1 MFKLSENGI
10 VTVNRGD
17 SFELPITLN
26 IGSSVKHVEY
36 TLTDDDVLYLGI
48 MEPNQPFETALIRK
62 KFVKSELDENGNIKV
77 RFWPEDTIC
86 VLPGKYYYQ
95 VKIQTKAIDPKTNKE
110 RFDIETVIDKTLFF
124 IQE

>member
-1 MFKLSENGI
+1 MFKISSNGI

-26 IGSSVKHVEY
+26 IGTSLKHVEY
-36 TLTDDDVLYLGI
+36 QLSKEDILYLGV

-62 KFVKSELDENGNIKV
+62 KFTYEDLDEDGNINV
-77 RFWPEDTIC
+77 RFWPDDTVC

-95 VKIQTKAIDPKTNKE
+95 VKLQTVDSKTGRKDVE
-110 RFDIETVIDKTLFF
+110 TIIEKTLFY

>member
-1 MFKLSENGI
+1 MFHISNNGI

-17 SFELPITLN
+17 SFEFPITLN
-26 IGSSVKHVEY
+26 IGSSIDR
-36 TLTDDDVLYLGI
+36 TDYVLGQTDVLYLGI

-62 KFVKSELDENGNIKV
+62 KFTYADLDSDNNIII
-77 RFWPEDTIC
+77 RFWPEDTVC

-95 VKIQTKAIDPKTNKE
+95 VKLQTIDEQTGRK
-110 RFDIETVIDKTLFF
+110 DVETVIDKTLFY

>member
-1 MFKLSENGI
+1 MFNISSNGI

-17 SFELPITLN
+17 SFELPLILN
-26 IGSSVKHVEY
+26 IGSAIDY
-36 TLTDDDVLYLGI
+36 QAYIPTDKDTVYVGV

-62 KFVKSELDENGNIKV
+62 VATAEDVDKHGHVIV
-77 RFWPEDTIC
+77 RFWPEDTEC

-95 VKIQTKAIDPKTNKE
+95 VKLRT
-110 RFDIETVIDKTLFF
+110 FDAAAQRYDVETIIDKTLFY

>member
-1 MFKLSENGI
+1 MFNISSNGI

-17 SFELPITLN
+17 SFELPLILN
-26 IGSSVKHVEY
+26 IGSSINHQAYVPTEED
-36 TLTDDDVLYLGI
+36 TIFIGI

-62 KFVKSELDENGNIKV
+62 VATSADVDEYGHVVV
-77 RFWPEDTIC
+77 RFWPEDTEC

-95 VKIQTKAIDPKTNKE
+95 VKLRT
-110 RFDIETVIDKTLFF
+110 FDSAHQRYDVETVIDKTLFY

>member
-1 MFKLSENGI
+1 MFRISSNGI

-17 SFELPITLN
+17 SFEFPITLN
-26 IGSSVKHVEY
+26 IGSSIDRAEY
-36 TLTDDDVLYLGI
+36 VLREEDVLYLGI

-62 KFVKSELDENGNIKV
+62 KFTHADLDSDNNIII
-77 RFWPEDTIC
+77 RFWPEDTVC

-95 VKIQTKAIDPKTNKE
+95 VKLQTVDETTGRKDV
-110 RFDIETVIDKTLFF
+110 ETVIDKTLFY